1 MGKGIVATLTAL
13 LAILPTYVPVH
24 AQDRDQ
30 AIRQFHHTTWTAKD
44 GAPPDIWALDQ
55 GPDGFLWLG
64 TGSGL
69 YRFDGVAF
77 ERYRPA
83 SGEQL
88 ASIDITAVE
97 VLPSNEIWV
106 GYSDGGASRLKDGRV
121 TTFTEKDGIGSGMI
135 VHFRQDRDGVLWAV
149 SHGGLSRFLNGRWH
163 KVGADW
169 NVPADFIVGLFIARD
184 GVRWLSTAQ
193 SIYFARPGTQKFE
206 PTDAVAEHAT
216 LTQTPDGR
224 IWVADRPHGLRP
236 LPNYV
241 DGDRR
246 NAWTIRTVPS
256 GNVLSLASF
265 AVDRRGVLWGTDRVN
280 GGIFRFDPLHTPQP
294 THSLMA
300 SDVDVFRRTDGLT
313 AGRSIPILSDREGN
327 IWVGTSAGLNRFRTS
342 EIVHDAAIPPATA
355 YGYSIAA
362 LSDATYIT
370 DGVWLYRAPP
380 REAARRHTRLSV
392 AANTVLLRSAEGAL
406 WYGNGGFM
414 HRLFGGK
421 AQRVSLPEKVRDRN
435 VNAIAEDG
443 TGALWA
449 AFEGSDVYQL
459 KGGRWTGPVDL
470 GGLPTPVIAGA
481 DTAGAVWFGYADS
494 RVSRHDAAGMRV
506 FTARDGLA
514 VGNVE
519 GIAVLD
525 GAVWVGGELG
535 VARLDGERF
544 HTIGPDQVEALF
556 GVSGIGQAADGD
568 VLFNGLMG
576 IVRIDT
582 EELRKAF
589 TTPAYVPNYALY
601 DRRNGLP
608 GVAQQG
614 WHAPTVA
621 SGADGRTW
629 FISNTGV
636 SFLNADGRA
645 RNLVPPAVSIL
656 SATVQGVV
664 RSTAGPLTLPK
675 GATSL
680 TIAYTAAALRAP
692 ESVRF
697 RYRLEGLDTG
707 WTEAGGHREATFSN
721 LGPRQYRFH
730 VIAANEDGVWN
741 EEGATLDVEIPPTF
755 LQSWPFKALVGATL
769 VALLWLVYTQR
780 MRSVARRIHGR
791 MAERLEERERIARA
805 LHDTLLQSVQAL
817 TLRFQFAVDRLPV
830 ELPARG
836 ALEEAIDRADVVI
849 AEGRDRIQGLRLLR
863 DGAVEDIIAGIVKR
877 QGFDAAVEVVVT
889 CHGTPRALDLLVLDE
904 VTRIAGEAVFNVWRH
919 ASATRIAIDIS
930 HGTHFS
936 LRIADNGVGIDPD
949 VVTRGEREGHFGL
962 PGMRE
967 SARKLR
973 GVLDVRCLPE
983 GGAEVALIVPA
994 SIAYQARG
1002 GRRGTRSGP
1011 SSMFRPERPW
1021 VVAPAKAEE

>member
-1 MGKGIVATLTAL
+1 MGKGVVATLTAL
-13 LAILPTYVPVH
+13 LTILPTCVPVH
-24 AQDRDQ
+24 AQDRSHT
-30 AIRQFHHTTWTAKD
+30 IRQFHHMTWTAKD
-44 GAPPDIWALDQ
+44 GAPPEIWALDQ

-69 YRFDGVAF
+69 YRFDGMTF
-77 ERYRPA
+77 ERYRLAP
-83 SGEQL
+83 GEQL

-97 VLPSNEIWV
+97 VLPSNEIWI
-106 GYSDGGASRLKDGRV
+106 GYSDGGVSRLKDGRV
-121 TTFTEKDGIGSGMI
+121 TTFTEKDGIGPGMI

-149 SHGGLSRFLNGRWH
+149 SHGGLSRFLNGHWRS
-163 KVGADW
+163 VGADW
-169 NVPADFIVGLFIARD
+169 DVPADFIVGLFIARD

-193 SIYFARPGTQKFE
+193 GLYFARPGVQRFE
-206 PTDAVAEHAT
+206 PTGAVAEHAT
-216 LTQTPDGR
+216 LTETPDGR
-224 IWVADRPHGLRP
+224 IWIADRPHGLRP
-236 LPNYV
+236 MPNYV
-241 DGDRR
+241 GADRR
-246 NAWTIRTVPS
+246 SPWKERTVPS

-265 AVDRRGVLWGTDRVN
+265 AVDRQGVIWGTDRVN
-280 GGIFRFDPLHTPQP
+280 GGIFRFDPRRTPQP

-342 EIVHDAAIPPATA
+342 EIIHDVVVPPATA
-355 YGYSIAA
+355 YGYSIAT
-362 LSDATYIT
+362 LPDATYIT
-370 DGVWLYRAPP
+370 DGVWLYRALPH
-380 REAARRHTRLSV
+380 EAARRHVRLAA
-392 AANTVLLRSAEGAL
+392 AANTVLLRSRDGAL
-406 WYGNGGFM
+406 WYGNGGAM
-414 HRLFGGK
+414 HRHVGSKITRIALP
-421 AQRVSLPEKVRDRN
+421 AQVRDRN

-443 TGALWA
+443 TGTLWV

-459 KGGRWTGPVDL
+459 KEGRWTGPIDL

-481 DTAGAVWFGYADS
+481 DTTGAVWFGYADS

-506 FTARDGLA
+506 FTARDGLT

-519 GIAVLD
+519 GLAILD

-535 VARLDGERF
+535 VARLDHERF
-544 HTIGPDQVEALF
+544 HTIGSNQVEALF
-556 GVSGIGQAADGD
+556 GVSGMGQASDGD

-576 IVRIDT
+576 VVRMDT
-582 EELRKAF
+582 KELRKAF
-589 TTPAYVPNYALY
+589 ADPAYVPDYALY

-621 SGADGRTW
+621 TGIDGRTW

-645 RNLVPPAVSIL
+645 RNLVPPPIAIL
-656 SATVQGVV
+656 SATVQGVTH
-664 RSTAGPLTLPK
+664 STASPLTVPK
-675 GATSL
+675 GTTSL

-697 RYRLEGLDTG
+697 RYRLEGLDTA
-707 WTEAGGHREATFSN
+707 WTDAGGHREAVFSN
-721 LGPRQYRFH
+721 LGPKQYRFR

-741 EEGATLDVEIPPTF
+741 EDGATLDVEIPPTF
-755 LQSWPFKALVGATL
+755 LQSGPFKALVGATL
-769 VALLWLVYTQR
+769 VALLWFVYTQR

-817 TLRFQFAVDRLPV
+817 TLHFQFAVDKLPV

-836 ALEEAIDRADVVI
+836 ALEEAIDRADAVI

-863 DGAVEDIIAGIVKR
+863 DGAIEDIIAGIVQR

-889 CHGTPRALDLLVLDE
+889 CNGTQRALDLLVLDE

-919 ASATRIAIDIS
+919 ASATRIAIDVS
-930 HGTHFS
+930 HGTNFS
-936 LRIADNGVGIDPD
+936 LRITDNGVGIDPD

-967 SARKLR
+967 SARRLR
-973 GVLDVRCLPE
+973 GVLEVRCLPE
-983 GGAEVALIVPA
+983 GGAEVELTVPA

-1002 GRRGTRSGP
+1002 RRSTSPRA
-1011 SSMFRPERPW
+1011 PEGHP
-1021 VVAPAKAEE
+1021 VVAPAKARA